1 MVVYPIVSNS
11 SFFNRIRRFTDMNMV
26 RFVSIFNE
34 SPYSFEILNE
44 LFGMSRA
51 AFDKQKADC
60 DAVAENGC
68 RITISIL
75 KALGFKHYYP
85 VNQFNEDQQMNPV
98 LISNI
103 NYLENLYLPESF
115 YRLLFEELTE
125 KDLAL

>member
-1 MVVYPIVSNS
+1 
-11 SFFNRIRRFTDMNMV
+11 MNMV